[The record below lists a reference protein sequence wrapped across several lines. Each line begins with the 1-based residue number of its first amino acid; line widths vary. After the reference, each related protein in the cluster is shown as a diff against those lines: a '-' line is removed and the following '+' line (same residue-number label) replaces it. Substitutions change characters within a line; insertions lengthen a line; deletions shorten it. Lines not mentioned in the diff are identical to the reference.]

1 MNKAYEDAGKADVLF
16 THAYHLAHDPK
27 QLERGQ
33 PYPPLGTLYAA
44 AAAREKGF
52 RAAVFDSMLNDP
64 EIGFARSLER
74 SRPRVVFVYEDS
86 FNFLSKMCL
95 LRSRELSWKMCAAAK
110 ATGALVMAHGSDAA
124 DHTEEYLN
132 HGFDAVLLGEGEQT
146 ACELLDAILF
156 QGQTQEW
163 EIPGLAWLDCSSG
176 RVVRTEARLP
186 QRNLSL
192 LPFPARDLTDLSAYA
207 DVWRWSTGYVSTNVV
222 ASRGCPFRCN
232 WCAKPI
238 FGNSYSLRPAES
250 VALEIAELKNG
261 YGIEHVWFADDIFAL
276 NATWTEKLAD
286 AMQHYSAVLP
296 FKIQSRADLMRPGT
310 VADLKRAGCSEVWMG
325 VESGA
330 QSVLNAMD
338 KGLRVES
345 VAVARELLRSHDIR
359 ACYFLQFGYPG
370 EGLKEIEATIDLVR
384 STQPDDIGVSVSYP
398 LPNTAFYQRVH
409 EQLGTKRNW
418 VDSAEL
424 SMMFR
429 SAYSTEF
436 YRSLRNALH
445 FEVTQGHLPAEVTAP
460 GKLRMH
466 WEEVYALEA
475 VSRTSQ
481 PTSLPIYPQQS
492 TLVQRDCKV
501 SDAGV
506 AGVVCSVGMEVNA

>member
-1 MNKAYEDAGKADVLF
+1 MRDALLDAGTVDVLF

-44 AAAREKGF
+44 ASARESGF
-52 RAAVFDSMLNDP
+52 RVAVFDSMLEDP
-64 EIGFARSLER
+64 EAGFARTLQEYK
-74 SRPRVVFVYEDS
+74 PHVVILYEDS
-86 FNFLSKMCL
+86 FNYLSKMCL
-95 LRSRELSWKMCAAAK
+95 LRSRELCWKMRAAA
-110 ATGALVMAHGSDAA
+110 AASGAIVLAHGSDAA

-132 HGFDAVLLGEGEQT
+132 QGFDAVLLGEGEQT
-146 ACELLDAILF
+146 VCDLLDAILRR
-156 QGQTQEW
+156 GQTSEW
-163 EIPGLAWLDCSSG
+163 KIPGLAWRNRSSG
-176 RVVRTEARLP
+176 RVVKTEARSR
-186 QRNLSL
+186 QRDLSL
-192 LPFPARDLTDLSAYA
+192 LPFPARDLSRLSDYA
-207 DVWRWSTGYVSTNVV
+207 EVWRRSTGYVSTNIV

-232 WCAKPI
+232 WCAKPV

-250 VALEIAELKNG
+250 VAAEIAELKIG
-261 YGIEHVWFADDIFAL
+261 YGIEHIWFADDIFAL
-276 NATWTEKLAD
+276 NAKWTEQFAD
-286 AMQHYSAVLP
+286 AMEYYGAVLP
-296 FKIQSRADLMRPGT
+296 FKIQSRADLMRPAT

-338 KGLRVES
+338 KGLRVDS
-345 VAVARELLRSHDIR
+345 VATARELLRAYGIR

-384 STQPDDIGVSVSYP
+384 STRPDEIGVSVSYP
-398 LPNTAFYQRVH
+398 LPNTTFYERVS
-409 EQLGTKRNW
+409 EQLGNKRNW
-418 VDSAEL
+418 VDSGEL

-445 FEVTQGHLPAEVTAP
+445 FEVTEGHLPAERKTP
-460 GKLRMH
+460 GKLRLL

-475 VSRTSQ
+475 VCRTAR
-481 PTSLPIYPQQS
+481 PTTLPIYPQQS
-492 TLVQRDCKV
+492 MPRSQEHEAI
-501 SDAGV
+501 DAAV
-506 AGVVCSVGMEVNA
+506 AGVR

>member
-1 MNKAYEDAGKADVLF
+1 
-16 THAYHLAHDPK
+16 
-27 QLERGQ
+27 
-33 PYPPLGTLYAA
+33 
-44 AAAREKGF
+44 
-52 RAAVFDSMLNDP
+52 
-64 EIGFARSLER
+64 
-74 SRPRVVFVYEDS
+74 
-86 FNFLSKMCL
+86 
-95 LRSRELSWKMCAAAK
+95 
-110 ATGALVMAHGSDAA
+110 
-124 DHTEEYLN
+124 
-132 HGFDAVLLGEGEQT
+132 
-146 ACELLDAILF
+146 
-156 QGQTQEW
+156 
-163 EIPGLAWLDCSSG
+163 
-176 RVVRTEARLP
+176 
-186 QRNLSL
+186 
-192 LPFPARDLTDLSAYA
+192 
-207 DVWRWSTGYVSTNVV
+207 
-222 ASRGCPFRCN
+222 
-232 WCAKPI
+232 
-238 FGNSYSLRPAES
+238 
-250 VALEIAELKNG
+250 
-261 YGIEHVWFADDIFAL
+261 
-276 NATWTEKLAD
+276 
-286 AMQHYSAVLP
+286 
-296 FKIQSRADLMRPGT
+296 

-345 VAVARELLRSHDIR
+345 VAVARELLRSHNIR

-445 FEVTQGHLPAEVTAP
+445 FEVTQGHLPAEVRAP

-492 TLVQRDCKV
+492 TLVQRECKV

-506 AGVVCSVGMEVNA
+506 AGVLCPVGMEANA

>member
-1 MNKAYEDAGKADVLF
+1 MRHALEGDRTADVLL

-44 AAAREKGF
+44 AAARESGF
-52 RAAVFDSMLNDP
+52 RVAVFDSMLEDP
-64 EIGFARSLER
+64 EAGFARSLQEHK
-74 SRPRVVFVYEDS
+74 PRVVILYEDS
-86 FNFLSKMCL
+86 FNYLSKMCL
-95 LRSRELSWKMCAAAK
+95 LRSRELSWKMRAAAA
-110 ATGALVMAHGSDAA
+110 ATGAIVMAHGSDAA
-124 DHTEEYLN
+124 DHTEEYLEQ
-132 HGFDAVLLGEGEQT
+132 GFDAVLLGEGEQT
-146 ACELLDAILF
+146 VCDLLDAILCRS
-156 QGQTQEW
+156 QVSEW
-163 EIPGLAWLDCSSG
+163 RIPGLAWRDSSSG
-176 RVVRTEARLP
+176 RVVRTEARSR
-186 QRNLSL
+186 QRDLSL
-192 LPFPARDLTDLSAYA
+192 LPFPARDLARLSDYA
-207 DVWRWSTGYVSTNVV
+207 NAWNRSTGYVSTNVV

-232 WCAKPI
+232 WCAKPV
-238 FGNSYSLRPAES
+238 FGNSHSLRPAES
-250 VALEIAELKNG
+250 VAAEIAELKSS
-261 YGIEHVWFADDIFAL
+261 YGIEHIWFADDIFAL
-276 NATWTEKLAD
+276 NARWTEEFAD
-286 AMQHYSAVLP
+286 AMEHYGAVLP

-338 KGLRVES
+338 KGLRVEG
-345 VAVARELLRSHDIR
+345 VAAARELLRGYGIR

-398 LPNTAFYQRVH
+398 LPNTTFYERVS
-409 EQLGTKRNW
+409 EQLGDKRNW

-445 FEVTQGHLPAEVTAP
+445 FEVTEGHLPEERRTA
-460 GKLRMH
+460 GKLRLL

-475 VSRTSQ
+475 VCRTAR
-481 PTSLPIYPQQS
+481 PTSLPIYPQPS
-492 TLVQRDCKV
+492 TPYSREHEAMDVAI
-501 SDAGV
+501 AG
-506 AGVVCSVGMEVNA
+506 AR